1 MVSYLG
7 YTSLSLCPR
16 ISVAAKKMI
25 AKFGHPYFE
34 ETRTY
39 IRVFGATGAPHL
51 LPVHVLHRIILEEI
65 RYQTIFLGYNA
76 SLVKDKKRAFIP
88 YGFHIGFY
96 MLRNSTHVKHEGLNK
111 IEYQFHTGVF

>member
-51 LPVHVLHRIILEEI
+51 LPVHVPDCLILGEI
-65 RYQTIFLGYNA
+65 YYQKILQGYIA
-76 SLVKDKKRAFIP
+76 SLVKDKKRSSIPMVFI
-88 YGFHIGFY
+88 
-96 MLRNSTHVKHEGLNK
+96 
-111 IEYQFHTGVF
+111 